1 MAGGR
6 SPVLMYYLLMLLA
19 CSVRAAKTPNPD
31 PLLALKASECVLGAG
46 FQSLIFNP

>member
-46 FQSLIFNP
+46 IQSLIVKP